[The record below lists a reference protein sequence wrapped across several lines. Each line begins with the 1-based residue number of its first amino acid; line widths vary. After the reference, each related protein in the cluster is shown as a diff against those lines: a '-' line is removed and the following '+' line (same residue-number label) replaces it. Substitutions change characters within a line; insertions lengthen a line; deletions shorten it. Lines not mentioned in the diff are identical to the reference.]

1 MSSSPTKEDSDQH
14 PERRLRKR
22 LSHDCTGTREK
33 SPSDVGSSDCGS
45 AASAP
50 PSHKPLGQS
59 DNHDRT
65 VSAAQ
70 PSSAANNTA
79 STGTADPSAPAD
91 EASHLATVR
100 KLDREYAALDATEAA
115 LLRALQEAK
124 DDEMRIRQA
133 MQLSSETLAERR
145 DREAAERDRAAV
157 ERLESALMADD
168 DSDSEDDEVADMD
181 VDYGEKKTKKGS
193 DHDEGDKV
201 ALERLEHALM
211 ADADGS
217 SEDGDAVKSGGMV
230 FI

>member
-1 MSSSPTKEDSDQH
+1 MSSSPTKKDNDQH

-33 SPSDVGSSDCGS
+33 SPSDVGSSDGGS
-45 AASAP
+45 AAASAS

-59 DNHDRT
+59 DNHDSS
-65 VSAAQ
+65 VSAAH
-70 PSSAANNTA
+70 PSSAAKNTA

-100 KLDREYAALDATEAA
+100 KLDREYAALDAMEAE

-168 DSDSEDDEVADMD
+168 DSDSEDEVADMD
-181 VDYGEKKTKKGS
+181 VDEGEKKTKKGS
-193 DHDEGDKV
+193 GHDEGDKV
-201 ALERLEHALM
+201 ALESLEHALM
-211 ADADGS
+211 ADADSS
-217 SEDGDAVKSGGMV
+217 SEEGDAAKSGGMV